1 MDGVNVSRVGTDEIH
16 TFCGR
21 SIRFYWLHGQLGSFY
36 FKRSISGIL
45 SLIRIRCSGNSTFE
59 DIDLLNVAGEAVEA
73 FLSFQFSSV

>member
-1 MDGVNVSRVGTDEIH
+1 MSRVGTDEIH

-36 FKRSISGIL
+36 FKRSVSGIL
-45 SLIRIRCSGNSTFE
+45 LLIRIRCSGNSKFE

-73 FLSFQFSSV
+73 FLSFPLNSVVFK